1 LKGGSV
7 ETYEHVDA
15 MLEALAD
22 GSCDAVVSED
32 HTLMLA
38 IQALGSSRF
47 RLVGGIFDSFDFG
60 LALPPDS
67 HIREPLN
74 TAILQLR
81 EAGLRDEIKDR
92 WFGEHE

>member
-1 LKGGSV
+1 LNGGSV
-7 ETYEHVDA
+7 ETYEHLDA

-60 LALPPDS
+60 LALPPGS
-67 HIREPLN
+67 RIREPLN

-81 EAGLRDEIKDR
+81 EAGLLDEIKDR